1 MTAHAMQGDRERC
14 LAAGMDGYL
23 PKPVNAQEMIGLVES
38 LARKGSGI
46 RDWGLEE
53 AKQPA
58 TSAPT
63 PLIPN
68 PRSLIPSSL
77 PSPLPVFNP
86 DEALVR
92 CFDSADMVREMIQCF
107 FDEVDNLLPQMR
119 AALAKSDL
127 VEVARLGHRMKGTVL
142 YLGAQAAQEAALR
155 VERSARIRQRQTRGS
170 RGNRQRPGARV
181 YRVESGTKGTSVGRR
196 SETRF
201 PLSQPIMAQP
211 WAVDGRGSTRKGG
224 CLMRVHSM
232 KTAVLILAATLPWCA
247 PHRTAS
253 AEAVRIIAL
262 EPTPLF
268 PKAKPGEPLRQTR
281 KAQTGQRR
289 SGGRGP
295 REDQLSRAAVLRGKT
310 RTG

>member
-1 MTAHAMQGDRERC
+1 
-14 LAAGMDGYL
+14 MDGYL

-46 RDWGLEE
+46 RDWGFEE

-86 DEALVR
+86 HEALVR

-155 VERSARIRQRQTRGS
+155 VERLD
-170 RGNRQRPGARV
+170 
-181 YRVESGTKGTSVGRR
+181 ESGNG
-196 SETRF
+196 
-201 PLSQPIMAQP
+201 
-211 WAVDGRGSTRKGG
+211 
-224 CLMRVHSM
+224 
-232 KTAVLILAATLPWCA
+232 
-247 PHRTAS
+247 
-253 AEAVRIIAL
+253 
-262 EPTPLF
+262 
-268 PKAKPGEPLRQTR
+268 KPGEAEATVNALEHECIVLKAALKEHPL
-281 KAQTGQRR
+281 
-289 SGGRGP
+289 
-295 REDQLSRAAVLRGKT
+295 AADPKHDSL
-310 RTG
+310 